1 MTANTIYIAIFLATC
16 ATYLCRAMGVFSAKN
31 INTNSPV
38 FNWIKCV
45 SIGIISA
52 VISKIIL
59 FPAGILSE
67 TESESRIVATI
78 VTLLA
83 YFLFKKNV
91 IFGIFAGVTTL
102 IINELLFLDMQI
114 PGLLIENHST
124 NDRLYDV
131 KIENKY
137 LDKIKDQ
144 FDVFDLLDIEY
155 KPFLRFHITDIF
167 NKIFDSKIQNF
178 VKETIQDR
186 QRGAFNNN

>member
-59 FPAGILSE
+59 FPSGILSE

-91 IFGIFAGVTTL
+91 IFGIFAGVTT
-102 IINELLFLDMQI
+102 FLPM
-114 PGLLIENHST
+114 
-124 NDRLYDV
+124 
-131 KIENKY
+131 
-137 LDKIKDQ
+137 
-144 FDVFDLLDIEY
+144 
-155 KPFLRFHITDIF
+155 
-167 NKIFDSKIQNF
+167 NF
-178 VKETIQDR
+178 Y
-186 QRGAFNNN
+186 F